1 MGSKINLLLFL
12 TIAFLASCF
21 APQKAVSTLESTN
34 YEEAKDQTTFNK
46 FPFGSLSMPGKWK
59 KVSYNPTSHQ
69 HNFRN
74 IDSIFVA
81 VAINQ
86 ASSYPFYKYQM
97 SSNKT
102 VKEMYDWDSK
112 YLTEQV
118 HGIRT
123 VLKQDTTNHFILWQ
137 LTCDTL
143 NRHVDTYYLFGCEN
157 KLIFSVMLHTKKWN
171 ENQKIN
177 FLQTVYKNKIVGTCC
192 N

>member
-1 MGSKINLLLFL
+1 MKNILYVFIIVLV
-12 TIAFLASCF
+12 ASCF

-34 YEEAKDQTTFNK
+34 YDETKNQTTFNK

-69 HNFRN
+69 HNFRD

-102 VKEMYDWDSK
+102 VKEMYEWDSK
-112 YLTEQV
+112 YLADRI
-118 HGIRT
+118 HGSREI
-123 VLKQDTTNHFILWQ
+123 LKQDTTNHFILWH
-137 LTCDTL
+137 LSCDTV
-143 NRHVDTYYLFGCEN
+143 NCDVDTYYLFGCEN
-157 KLIFSVMLHTKKWN
+157 KLIFSVMVDTKKWDP
-171 ENQKIN
+171 NQKIN
-177 FLQTVYKNKIVGTCC
+177 FMQTVYKNKSVGNCC

>member
-1 MGSKINLLLFL
+1 MKCVLYIFVL
-12 TIAFLASCF
+12 AFVASCF
-21 APQKAVSTLESTN
+21 APQKTVSTLESTN
-34 YEEAKDQTTFNK
+34 YDETKDQTTFNK
-46 FPFGSLSMPGKWK
+46 FPFGSLSMQGKWK
-59 KVSYNPTSHQ
+59 KVSYNPISHQ

-86 ASSYPFYKYQM
+86 ASSYPFYKYNM

-112 YLTEQV
+112 YLAEQI
-118 HGIRT
+118 HGSRT
-123 VLKQDTTNHFILWQ
+123 VLKQDTINHFILWQ

-143 NRHVDTYYLFGCEN
+143 KRHVDTYYLFGCEN
-157 KLIFSVMLHTKKWN
+157 KLIFSVMVDTEKWDR
-171 ENQKIN
+171 NQKIN
-177 FLQTVYKNKIVGTCC
+177 FMQSVYKNKTVGNCC